1 MEEKKEKVE
10 EEMEEEEMEEEEMVE
25 ENEKEDGEML
35 EVLYCSCY
43 GGWGISKKARE
54 LYRNKMNE
62 LNPSTNNIRYS
73 FYERHDPLLVSIF
86 KELGKE
92 FDDKYSRSDIKL
104 IPKKYEKYYDIQ
116 EYDGLETVAIDY
128 YRYNADN
135 FMNGIKKILKSEMNN
150 DEKIKE
156 IESLVLN
163 TKNM

>member
-1 MEEKKEKVE
+1 
-10 EEMEEEEMEEEEMVE
+10 MEEEKEMVEEEMVE
-25 ENEKEDGEML
+25 EEDGEML

-104 IPKKYEKYYDIQ
+104 HRPKRKMRQ
-116 EYDGLETVAIDY
+116 NTVMTCIF
-128 YRYNADN
+128 YNYVSGN
-135 FMNGIKKILKSEMNN
+135 FVN
-150 DEKIKE
+150 
-156 IESLVLN
+156 VPF
-163 TKNM
+163 

>member
-1 MEEKKEKVE
+1 MEEEKVE
-10 EEMEEEEMEEEEMVE
+10 EIVE
-25 ENEKEDGEML
+25 ENENENEKEEML

-54 LYRNKMNE
+54 LYKNKMNE
-62 LNPSTNNIRYS
+62 LNSSTNNIRYS

-92 FDDKYSRSDIKL
+92 FDDKYSHSDVKL
-104 IPKKYEKYYDIQ
+104 IPKKYEKYYDIE
-116 EYDGLETVAIDY
+116 EYDGLETVTIDY

-135 FMNGIKKILKSEMNN
+135 FVNGIKKILKSEMNN

-156 IESLVLN
+156 IECLVLN
-163 TKNM
+163 TKICEE